1 MREQLE
7 HAGFT
12 LKKITNHFGSG
23 RVYQGLHNVF
33 SKDGLS
39 FELQFHTPESY
50 EIMKDNHYDYEVN
63 RSRFA
68 SNDIKK
74 IQKIG

>member
-23 RVYQGLHNVF
+23 RVYQGLHYVF
-33 SKDGLS
+33 NRDWLS
-39 FELQFHTPESY
+39 SELRFHTPGSY
-50 EIMKDNHYDYEVN
+50 EIKNDIHYDYEVN